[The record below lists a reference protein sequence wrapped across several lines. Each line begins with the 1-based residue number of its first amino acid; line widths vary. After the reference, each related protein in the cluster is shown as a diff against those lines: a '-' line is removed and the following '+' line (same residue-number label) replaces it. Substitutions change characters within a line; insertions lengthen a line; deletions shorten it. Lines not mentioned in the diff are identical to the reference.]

1 LNPSGGGNPVE
12 GVAELLVC
20 AAKANATSPEEI
32 AFEVGL
38 LSLLPFPTL
47 GLNLARLPLPPIR
60 SVATLEVVTS
70 VRALL
75 VALPKLVTRPTSVKG
90 FAFIQ
95 DESVINLPL
104 SGDIVAFAS
113 IVPSRTSSTLSGT
126 ISEEWYISSAAR
138 RRVSAASAE
147 LTLLGV
153 PLTPECAVLTATLRA
168 AEGLEA
174 VEKPALDLALL
185 LLLPP
190 PPLVTSSMALSSTS
204 SSSLDRLSWIWSVD
218 ILLLLSIAL
227 SIMSLTFQPSY
238 S

>member
-1 LNPSGGGNPVE
+1 MPSPTGESPPLSPAPTSRRCAARSRLRCAAGLSSLIGAFVGLPPWASLLLLLLNPSGGGNPVE

-32 AFEVGL
+32 VFEVGL
-38 LSLLPFPTL
+38 LSLLPLPTL

-95 DESVINLPL
+95 EESVINLPL
-104 SGDIVAFAS
+104 SGDIVALYMGVRGGPKAS

-138 RRVSAASAE
+138 RRLSAADAA

-168 AEGLEA
+168 
-174 VEKPALDLALL
+174 V
-185 LLLPP
+185 
-190 PPLVTSSMALSSTS
+190 
-204 SSSLDRLSWIWSVD
+204 
-218 ILLLLSIAL
+218 
-227 SIMSLTFQPSY
+227 
-238 S
+238 